1 MGYSRDVMNPEVRV
15 EQEKMQRGD
24 KPDRW
29 RIAWLIEN
37 LGDAPLKILAARAPH
52 GKFRCDEKEFTPPVD
67 LAANQRGRIEL
78 EVRCC
83 EAEGAEVENAFLILR
98 VLYAGGRWLILV
110 RLRVYVA
117 EEGKPVTTSELITAQ
132 PVGFSSKL

>member
-1 MGYSRDVMNPEVRV
+1 MEPKIRVR
-15 EQEKMQRGD
+15 QETVQRGAT
-24 KPDRW
+24 PDRW
-29 RIAWLIEN
+29 QVAWTIVN

-52 GKFRCDEKEFTPPVD
+52 GKFRCEEKEFTPPVD

-98 VLYAGGRWLILV
+98 VLYAGGRWLILA

-117 EEGKPVTTSELITAQ
+117 EEGKPVTTSELITTQ

>member
-1 MGYSRDVMNPEVRV
+1 MEPKVNVR
-15 EQEKMQRGD
+15 QETVQRGAT
-24 KPDRW
+24 PDRW
-29 RIAWLIEN
+29 QVAWTIVN

-52 GKFRCDEKEFTPPVD
+52 GKFLCDEKEFTPPVD

-78 EVRCC
+78 EVRCG

>member
-1 MGYSRDVMNPEVRV
+1 MEPKIRV
-15 EQEKMQRGD
+15 QQETVQHGAT
-24 KPDRW
+24 PDRW
-29 RIAWLIEN
+29 QVAWTIVN

-78 EVRCC
+78 EVRCG
-83 EAEGAEVENAFLILR
+83 EAEGAEIENAFLILR
-98 VLYAGGRWLILV
+98 VLYAGGRWLILA

-117 EEGKPVTTSELITAQ
+117 EGGKPVTTSELITAQ

>member
-1 MGYSRDVMNPEVRV
+1 MEPKIRVR
-15 EQEKMQRGD
+15 QETVQRGAT
-24 KPDRW
+24 PDRW
-29 RIAWLIEN
+29 QVAWTIEN

-98 VLYAGGRWLILV
+98 VLYAGGRWLILAC
-110 RLRVYVA
+110 LRVYVA
-117 EEGKPVTTSELITAQ
+117 EEGKPVTTSELITTQ

>member
-1 MGYSRDVMNPEVRV
+1 MEPKIRV
-15 EQEKMQRGD
+15 QQETVQRGAT
-24 KPDRW
+24 PDRW
-29 RIAWLIEN
+29 QVAWTILN

-52 GKFRCDEKEFTPPVD
+52 GKFLCDEKEFTPPVD

-78 EVRCC
+78 EVRCG

>member
-1 MGYSRDVMNPEVRV
+1 MEPKIRV
-15 EQEKMQRGD
+15 QQETVQRGAT
-24 KPDRW
+24 PDRW
-29 RIAWLIEN
+29 QVAWSIVN
-37 LGDAPLKILAARAPH
+37 IGDAPLKILAARAPH
-52 GKFRCDEKEFTPPVD
+52 GKFLCDEKEFTPPVD

-78 EVRCC
+78 EVRCG

-98 VLYAGGRWLILV
+98 VLYAGGRWLILA

>member
-1 MGYSRDVMNPEVRV
+1 MEPKIRVLQETVRL
-15 EQEKMQRGD
+15 GAT
-24 KPDRW
+24 PDRW
-29 RIAWLIEN
+29 QVAWSIVN
-37 LGDAPLKILAARAPH
+37 IGDAPLKILAARAPH

-78 EVRCC
+78 EVRCG

-98 VLYAGGRWLILV
+98 VLYAGGRWLILA

>member
-1 MGYSRDVMNPEVRV
+1 MEPKIRV
-15 EQEKMQRGD
+15 QQETVQRGAT
-24 KPDRW
+24 PDRW
-29 RIAWLIEN
+29 QVAWTIVN
-37 LGDAPLKILAARAPH
+37 LGDAPLKILSARAPH

-67 LAANQRGRIEL
+67 LAANQRGRVEL
-78 EVRCC
+78 EVHCG
-83 EAEGAEVENAFLILR
+83 EAEGAEIENAFLILR
-98 VLYAGGRWLILV
+98 VLYAGGRWLILA

>member
-1 MGYSRDVMNPEVRV
+1 MGPKIRVR
-15 EQEKMQRGD
+15 QEAVQRGAT
-24 KPDRW
+24 PDRW
-29 RIAWLIEN
+29 QVAWSIVN
-37 LGDAPLKILAARAPH
+37 LGAAPLKILAARAPH
-52 GKFRCDEKEFTPPVD
+52 GKFLCDEKEFTPPVD

-78 EVRCC
+78 EVRCG

-98 VLYAGGRWLILV
+98 VLYAGLRWLILA

>member
-1 MGYSRDVMNPEVRV
+1 MEPKIRV
-15 EQEKMQRGD
+15 QQETVQRGAT
-24 KPDRW
+24 PDRW
-29 RIAWLIEN
+29 QVAWTIVN

-52 GKFRCDEKEFTPPVD
+52 GKFLCDEKEFTPPVD

-78 EVRCC
+78 EVRCG
-83 EAEGAEVENAFLILR
+83 EAEGGEVENAFLILR
-98 VLYAGGRWLILV
+98 VLYAGGRWLILT

-117 EEGKPVTTSELITAQ
+117 EEGTPVTTSELITAQ

>member
-1 MGYSRDVMNPEVRV
+1 MEPKIRV
-15 EQEKMQRGD
+15 QQETVQRGAT
-24 KPDRW
+24 PDRW
-29 RIAWLIEN
+29 QVAWTIVN
-37 LGDAPLKILAARAPH
+37 LGDAPLKILSARAPH

-67 LAANQRGRIEL
+67 LAANQRGRVEL
-78 EVRCC
+78 EVRCG
-83 EAEGAEVENAFLILR
+83 EAEGAEIENAFLILR
-98 VLYAGGRWLILV
+98 VLYAGGRWLILA

>member
-1 MGYSRDVMNPEVRV
+1 MEPKIRV
-15 EQEKMQRGD
+15 QQETVQRGAT
-24 KPDRW
+24 PDRW
-29 RIAWLIEN
+29 QVAWTILN

-52 GKFRCDEKEFTPPVD
+52 GKFLCEEKEFTPPVD

-78 EVRCC
+78 EVRCG
-83 EAEGAEVENAFLILR
+83 EAKGAEVENAFLILR

>member
-1 MGYSRDVMNPEVRV
+1 MNPEVRV

-98 VLYAGGRWLILV
+98 VLYAGGRWLILA
-110 RLRVYVA
+110 RLRVLVNNGGIPA
-117 EEGKPVTTSELITAQ
+117 TVTELITSQ
-132 PVGFSSKL
+132 PVGFSKENVEC